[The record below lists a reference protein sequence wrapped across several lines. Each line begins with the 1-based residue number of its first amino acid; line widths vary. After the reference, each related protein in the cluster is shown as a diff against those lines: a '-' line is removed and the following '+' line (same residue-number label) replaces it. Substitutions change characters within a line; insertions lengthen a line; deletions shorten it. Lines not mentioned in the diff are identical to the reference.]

1 MDDLAELVD
10 SYLRREAEEERL
22 TIIGAADGVWDVMVP
37 SYWKESI
44 AVSVRLGDW
53 NLQAEAFFMRGP
65 EENRADAYHLLL
77 QRNAR
82 SGPWRFCAN
91 EEGDVLLSAL
101 VPKAAVNE
109 NELDRLFGTLV
120 VLTDET
126 YVPYM
131 KLGYER
137 GLEEQVSKGG
147 PGVDQPPPWAK
158 EAPGGE

>member
-1 MDDLAELVD
+1 MSDLTELVD
-10 SYLRREAEEERL
+10 AYLQGQAKEENL
-22 TIIGAADGVWDVMVP
+22 TIIGKAEGVWDVMVP

-44 AVSVRLGDW
+44 AVSIRLGDW
-53 NLQAEAFFMRGP
+53 NLQAEAFFMRAP
-65 EENRADAYHLLL
+65 EDNRADAYHLLL

-82 SGPWRFCAN
+82 SGPWRFCTN

-101 VPKAAVNE
+101 VPNAAVNE
-109 NELDRLFGTLV
+109 EELDRLFGTLV

-147 PGVDQPPPWAK
+147 PGLDQPPPWAK
-158 EAPGGE
+158 PTEGE

>member
-1 MDDLAELVD
+1 MSDLTDLVD
-10 SYLRREAEEERL
+10 AYLAQEAREEHLTVIGQAE
-22 TIIGAADGVWDVMVP
+22 GVWDVMVP

-53 NLQAEAFFMRGP
+53 NLQAEAFFMRAP
-65 EENRADAYHLLL
+65 EENRAEAYHLLL

-82 SGPWRFCAN
+82 GGPWRFCAN
-91 EEGDVLLSAL
+91 EEGDVVLSAVL
-101 VPKAAVNE
+101 PKQAVTGE
-109 NELDRLFGTLV
+109 ELDRLFGTLV

-147 PGVDQPPPWAK
+147 PGLDQPPPWANP
-158 EAPGGE
+158 AGP